1 MKKWMKYSI
10 SFASIALIFTLGF
23 SAYMMF
29 SNPVILK
36 EESSLVMYDIN
47 DEVFYES
54 RYLQNSNWT
63 TSENIPSLIKD
74 CTVSV
79 EDKRFYDHFGI
90 DPIRLTKALITNIK
104 QQSIVQGGSTITQ
117 QMIKNLFLTQS
128 QTMQRKVTEM
138 YMSFNAEMN
147 YSKDFILETY
157 LNTIYYGHGVY
168 GVTNAAT
175 YFFDKELDE
184 LNIAE
189 VAMLVG
195 IPNSPNNYSPFI
207 NFDKSKK
214 RQKIVLNVLLNN
226 EEISA
231 SEYEQALNTPL
242 VLTTKEVRDEKQIS
256 GYFKD
261 EVIRQCKE
269 KNLCNAQQD
278 ILIHTTYNPL
288 YQQYLQDSINKY
300 TKDSD
305 QQVAG
310 ILIEPFT
317 FNVMAISGGKEYG
330 ESQYNRAL
338 SSSRQVGSTIKP
350 LLYYLAL
357 DQGFTPSTTLTSTP
371 TSFRIDEQ
379 VIYTPENYLELY
391 TDAPISLTHAISTSD
406 NIYAVKTHLM
416 LGTESLLGALEAF
429 DIKQDMATPSMALGT
444 TDFPL
449 IDLAKIY
456 NTFASVGLY
465 DEVSFIE
472 KIVDVNN
479 DELYVREQD
488 LKQLLKVDETL
499 VLTSL
504 LRAPFDIKNLNVSAP
519 SLLSYEPFTTVAAK
533 SGSSDWDSL
542 IAGYNPQ
549 LTMVVWNGYDE
560 NQPLTTGDER
570 KISKQI
576 FRNVFNTIYPK
587 NHTGPWY
594 EKNDNIMEVKIDPI
608 SGEIDN
614 NGSKYWF
621 IKE

>member
-226 EEISA
+226 EEISV
-231 SEYEQALNTPL
+231 SEYEQALNTLL

-300 TKDSD
+300 TKESD

>member
-23 SAYMMF
+23 STYMMF

-231 SEYEQALNTPL
+231 SEYEQALNTQL

-479 DELYVREQD
+479 NELYVREQD